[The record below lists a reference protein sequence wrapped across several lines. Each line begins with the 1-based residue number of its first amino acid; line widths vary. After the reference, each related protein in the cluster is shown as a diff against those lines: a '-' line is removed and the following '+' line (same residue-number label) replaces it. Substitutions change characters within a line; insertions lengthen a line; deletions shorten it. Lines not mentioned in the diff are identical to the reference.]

1 MTADQDVAA
10 RQYGCKNMHCT
21 MDRARFLVG
30 SLLAAGS
37 ALVPL
42 SPAYADDQTALDR
55 YVASPDSTY
64 SYKLIGSSVGD
75 RTIFGP
81 GYRVHVLELTSQRWR
96 SAAEV
101 DRPLWKH
108 WLTIVEPRHVRTDIA
123 ALIIGGG
130 SNHDKEP
137 PGGGRSLIDLALL
150 SRSVVAELSMVP
162 NQPLRFAGEERPRSE
177 DALIAYTWDRFLKTG
192 DETWPARLPM
202 TKSVVRAMDAVTDFC
217 RRGRRGPSVKRFVIG
232 GSSKRGW
239 TTWTTAAVDRRVV
252 GIVPMVIDVLNVPAT
267 IAHEYRAYGFLP
279 PALADYD
286 EMGIMKWL
294 GTPQMNALL
303 RIEDPYTYR
312 QRYTMPKLIVN
323 ATGDQYFAPDNSRF
337 YFNALPRE
345 KYLRYLP
352 NTNHSLSGTQMETA
366 KTVLAFYNSIIDG
379 LERPNLTV
387 RYEGD
392 GSIIVA
398 PTGDPHHVRLWQ
410 ANDPRAR
417 DFRLESIGPAFEGR
431 NLHDQGG
438 IYVAEP
444 DRRRT
449 GWQAAFVEVS
459 YKNVAGHPFTIT
471 SGVRIYP
478 DTLPFRSA
486 RAVS

>member
-1 MTADQDVAA
+1 M
-10 RQYGCKNMHCT
+10 N
-21 MDRARFLVG
+21 RARFLAT
-30 SLLAAGS
+30 SLVAAGS
-37 ALVPL
+37 ALVPFA
-42 SPAYADDQTALDR
+42 PASADDQTALDR
-55 YVASPDSTY
+55 YVAAPDAAY
-64 SYKLIGSSVGD
+64 SYRLIGSSSGD

-81 GYRVHVLELTSQRWR
+81 GYRTYVLELTSQRWR
-96 SAAEV
+96 TAGEV

-123 ALIIGGG
+123 AMIIGGG
-130 SNHDKEP
+130 SNRDNVP
-137 PGGGRSLIDLALL
+137 QGASRSLIDLALL

-162 NQPLRFAGEERPRSE
+162 NQPLRFSGEERTRSE
-177 DALIAYTWDRFLKTG
+177 DALIAYSWDRFLKTG

-202 TKSVVRAMDAVTDFC
+202 TKSVVRAMDTVADFC
-217 RRGRRGPSVKRFVIG
+217 RRGGHGTSVKRFVVG

-252 GIVPMVIDVLNVPAT
+252 GIVPMVIDVLNLPAT
-267 IAHEYRAYGFLP
+267 ITHEYRAYGFWP
-279 PALADYD
+279 PALSDYD
-286 EMGIMKWL
+286 EIGIMKWL
-294 GTPQMNALL
+294 GTPQMHALL

-312 QRYTMPKLIVN
+312 ERYTMPKLIVN
-323 ATGDQYFAPDNSRF
+323 ATGDQFFVPDNSRF
-337 YFNALPRE
+337 YFNALPRD

-387 RYEGD
+387 QYERD
-392 GSIIVA
+392 GSMIVT
-398 PTGDPHHVRLWQ
+398 PTGTPHQVRLWQ
-410 ANDPRAR
+410 AYDPQAR
-417 DFRLESIGPAFEGR
+417 DFRLESIGPAFENSDLR
-431 NLHDQGG
+431 DQGG

-444 DRRRT
+444 DRRQT
-449 GWQAAFVEVS
+449 GWHAAFVEVN

-478 DTLPFRSA
+478 DTLPFNFA
-486 RAVS
+486 KA